1 MVNQAFSVLHCR
13 KTRFGAVLLALG
25 LHGCADVDP
34 AYDPIEWGRSVA
46 RGVSGLLGD
55 EAAPVRGNTEPP
67 PAEGRP
73 YPNLATVPNYPG
85 REPAADRK
93 QEIDKLTASR
103 DAAIDA
109 DQAVRSADVTPSNPE
124 PARRPMSSDVRVT
137 PGGTQTAAAE
147 KPIASPVRT
156 PPGATPTLPSTL
168 FMGSVVVDEQGS
180 PLAAFQRK
188 VLEDAAAMAVKDQ
201 ARIRLVGGTSPA
213 TRDRV
218 ASDLVQLGV
227 PASRITGTARP
238 GPGPTRPAVEI
249 FVDY

>member
-1 MVNQAFSVLHCR
+1 MLNQAFSVLHRR
-13 KTRFGAVLLALG
+13 KTRFAAVILALG
-25 LHGCADVDP
+25 LNACADIDP
-34 AYDPIEWGRSVA
+34 AYDPIEWSRSVS
-46 RGVSGLLGD
+46 RGVSGLFGD
-55 EAAPVRGNTEPP
+55 EPAPVRGNTEPP

-73 YPNLATVPNYPG
+73 YPNLATVPTSPG
-85 REPAADRK
+85 LAPAANRK
-93 QEIDKLTASR
+93 QEIDKLVASR

-109 DQAVRSADVTPSNPE
+109 DQSVRSADVTPGTSE
-124 PARRPMSSDVRVT
+124 PDRRPMSSDVRVT
-137 PGGTQTAAAE
+137 AGGSPPAAAQV
-147 KPIASPVRT
+147 ASPART
-156 PPGATPTLPSTL
+156 PPGATPTLSSSL
-168 FMGSVVVDEQGS
+168 FMGSVVVEEQGG

-201 ARIRLVGGTSPA
+201 ARIRLVGGASPA

-238 GPGPTRPAVEI
+238 GPGPARPAVEI